1 MTQQAIS
8 VLDLPIQ
15 ATTAITEYRA
25 VGFNGAQASAAGQ
38 KIFGIARRG
47 AAVGQWTD
55 ATVLGTAVAEAGAAI
70 TVGQALVTDAS
81 GRVIPATALSAAGS
95 SLSVAAGATAVTLTA
110 ANGAIISGTATIA
123 GSDLP
128 QHIIGF
134 ALQAAA
140 GAGEFIE
147 ILVR

>member
-8 VLDLPIQ
+8 VLDLSFQ
-15 ATTAITEYRA
+15 AITAITRYRA
-25 VGFNGAQASAAGQ
+25 VGFNGAQANVAGQ
-38 KIFGIARRG
+38 KILGIARRG
-47 AAVGQWTD
+47 AAVGQWSD
-55 ATVLGTAVAEAGAAI
+55 ATVLGSAVAESGAAI
-70 TVGQALVTDAS
+70 AVGQALVTDAS

-95 SLSVAAGATAVTLTA
+95 SLTVASGGTAVTSSA

>member
-25 VGFNGAQASAAGQ
+25 VGFNGAQANVAGQ
-38 KIFGIARRG
+38 KVFGIARRA

-55 ATVLGTAVAEAGAAI
+55 VTALGTAVAEAGAAI
-70 TVGQALVTDAS
+70 TAGQPLVTDAS
-81 GRVIPATALSAAGS
+81 GRVIPATALSAAGW
-95 SLSVAAGATAVTLTA
+95 SLQLSAGGTPVTSVA
-110 ANGAIISGTATIA
+110 ANGAIIGGSATLA